1 MEKVTFF
8 DMRVKRGESMPCPSA
23 EFVRACRRE
32 QREQHG
38 VGSAAAVMCVVQC
51 NVRRVHIGVTNK

>member
-8 DMRVKRGESMPCPSA
+8 DMRVKKGESMPCPSA
-23 EFVRACRRE
+23 EFVRACRRRRE
-32 QREQHG
+32 QRG

-51 NVRRVHIGVTNK
+51 NVRRVHIGVANK